1 MKISLNFLLFFCFL
15 TLVGC
20 GNKLQETNTALRTQI
35 IEVHDEVM
43 PKMGELMS
51 LEKKALAQAD
61 SLSQQ
66 DSTASAKI
74 QELTQLAGQLK
85 AANEGMFVWMRQ
97 YSLKEEGKSPEEL
110 KSYLDSQLVLAKKVR
125 KDIQDALAQAALLK
139 D

>member
-1 MKISLNFLLFFCFL
+1 MKILLNYLLIFCFL

-97 YSLKEEGKSPEEL
+97 YSLKKEGKSPEEL

>member
-1 MKISLNFLLFFCFL
+1 MKNSLNYLLIFCSL
-15 TLVGC
+15 TLVSC
-20 GNKLQETNTALRTQI
+20 GNNLEETNTALRAEI
-35 IEVHDEVM
+35 IGLHDEVM

-61 SLSQQ
+61 SLSQL
-66 DSTASAKI
+66 DSTASTKI

-97 YSLKEEGKSPEEL
+97 YSLKEEGKTAEAL
-110 KSYLDSQLVLAKKVR
+110 NTYLDSQLVLVTKVR
-125 KDIQDALAQAALLK
+125 EDVQAALAKAGSKK

>member
-1 MKISLNFLLFFCFL
+1 MKISLYYLLIFCSL
-15 TLVGC
+15 TLVSC
-20 GNKLQETNTALRTQI
+20 GNNLEETNTALRTQI
-35 IEVHDEVM
+35 IDVHDEVM

-66 DSTASAKI
+66 DSTATAKI

-97 YSLKEEGKSPEEL
+97 YSLKEEGKTAEAL
-110 KSYLDSQLVLAKKVR
+110 NTYLDSQLVLVTKVR
-125 KDIQDALAQAALLK
+125 EDIQAALAKAGSKK

>member
-1 MKISLNFLLFFCFL
+1 MKISLNYLLIFCAL
-15 TLVGC
+15 LLASC
-20 GNKLQETNTALRTQI
+20 GNNLEETNTALRAEI
-35 IEVHDEVM
+35 IGVHDEVM

-61 SLSQQ
+61 SLSLQ
-66 DSTASAKI
+66 DSTATAKI
-74 QELTQLAGQLK
+74 QEMTQLAGQLK

-97 YSLKEEGKSPEEL
+97 YSLKEDGKSPEEL

-125 KDIQDALAQAALLK
+125 KDIQDALAQAAPLK